1 VLVDVQ
7 IAGPE
12 QARIEGIGDERITIG
27 RDPSNVIALRH
38 GAVSRRH
45 AVVEANNGRMWLSDL
60 SSNGTLLEGK
70 RVIGRTPLPS
80 GAPVRIAEYV
90 VRFVVASGAEEAV
103 NHESRGDEHPMAPD
117 DPEMLALRAR
127 AHRRLLKRMDLQ
139 SLKHDDLRDE
149 RLRPRVEAQLDRIL
163 WELDSCL
170 PAGLCRARLRKELAD
185 EALGLGPLED
195 LLADDQITEI
205 MVLDRRTIYVER
217 FGRLA
222 QAPQVFTTDES
233 LRAAIERIVTP
244 LGRRIDEAQPLVDAR
259 LPDGSRV
266 NAIIP
271 PLAIRGCCLTIRKF
285 ARRRLDLETLT
296 ATGSLDAAMARLLQ
310 RAVLARRNIVISG
323 GTGSGK
329 TTLLN
334 ILSGEIPSDERIVTV
349 EDAAELRLSQPH
361 VVSLETRPANMEG
374 RGDIGIRDLVRNCLR
389 MRPDRIVV
397 GECRGGEALDMLQA
411 MNTGHD
417 GSLTTLHAN
426 SPTEAIARLET
437 LCLMAGLDLPARAIR
452 EQIAASVHL
461 VVQIARLSDGSRRI
475 TAIAEVGGLDD
486 DGRVVL
492 EQVFAF
498 VHRGTAPDGSVAGE
512 FHATGYLPTFLADL
526 LARGL
531 VSREE
536 IL

>member
-1 VLVDVQ
+1 MRIDVE

-12 QARIEGIGDERITIG
+12 RETRRGLGAEPITIG
-27 RDPSNVIALRH
+27 RDTSNLVPLRH

-45 AVVEANNGRMWLSDL
+45 AVVEVEGGGLWISDL
-60 SSNGTLLEGK
+60 SSNGTFLSGQ
-70 RVIGRTPLPS
+70 RIRGRTPLSS
-80 GAPVRIAEYV
+80 GADVRIADYV
-90 VRFVVASGAEEAV
+90 LRFLASDEAPGPPAEPAA
-103 NHESRGDEHPMAPD
+103 HAADDDEMV
-117 DPEMLALRAR
+117 ALRR
-127 AHRRLLKRMDLQ
+127 RTHRKLLERMDLQ
-139 SLKHDDLRDE
+139 KLGPEDLRDE
-149 RLRPRVEAQLDRIL
+149 RLRPRVESELEQIL
-163 WELDSCL
+163 AATADAL
-170 PAGLCRARLRKELAD
+170 PAGIDRAALRKELAD

-195 LLADDQITEI
+195 LLRDEEVSEI

-217 FGRLA
+217 RGRLELA
-222 QAPQVFTTDES
+222 RAMFSSDES

-244 LGRRIDEAQPLVDAR
+244 LGRRIDESQPLVDAR
-259 LPDGSRV
+259 LADGSRV

-285 ARRRLDLETLT
+285 SRRRMDLGELVELGTLDER
-296 ATGSLDAAMARLLQ
+296 MARLLE

-334 ILSGEIPSDERIVTV
+334 VLSQVIPPGERIVTV
-349 EDAAELRLSQPH
+349 EDAAELRLRQPH

-374 RGDIGIRDLVRNCLR
+374 KGDFSIRDLVRNCLR

-426 SPTEAIARLET
+426 SPREATARLET

-452 EQIAASVHL
+452 DQIASSVHL
-461 VVQIARLSDGSRRI
+461 VVQIARLSDGSRRV
-475 TAIAEVGGLDD
+475 TSIAEVAGTDE

-492 EQVFAF
+492 EEVFTFAR
-498 VHRGTAPDGSVAGE
+498 RGSAVDGSVKGE
-512 FHATGYLPTFLADL
+512 FRASGYLPSFL
-526 LARGL
+526 RTL
-531 VSREE
+531 VTSGQLEAE
-536 IL
+536 DIL